1 MDRLE
6 NLKNIIMYL
15 MADEHV
21 SHQIPSSLE
30 ERQRMMRALMNVWS
44 SESIQAC
51 LEGRVA
57 TNEDGVNVWSSESIQ
72 ACLEGRVATNED
84 GVNVWKP
91 CPIAE
96 DFLTMQDAE
105 LQMQREDKG
114 VVEVNDE
121 GLTIWQ
127 GDITRLK
134 VDAIVNAANAQA
146 LGCWAPL
153 HNCIDNCIH
162 SAAGIQLRK
171 ECADKMQG
179 RLLATGDAFI
189 TKGYNLPA
197 RHVIH
202 TVGPIIPDG
211 VPTKQQEELL
221 AQCYHSCLDLAEQNG
236 LESIAFC
243 CISTGVFHFP
253 NELAA
258 KIAIKTVKSYPRHSL
273 KTIVFNVFLDKDR
286 DIYRQLL

>member
-21 SHQIPSSLE
+21 SHRIPSTLE
-30 ERQRMMRALMNVWS
+30 ERQRMMRALMNVW
-44 SESIQAC
+44 EP
-51 LEGRVA
+51 R
-57 TNEDGVNVWSSESIQ
+57 
-72 ACLEGRVATNED
+72 
-84 GVNVWKP
+84 
-91 CPIAE
+91 PIAE

-105 LQMQREDKG
+105 LQMQCEDKG
-114 VVEVNDE
+114 VV
-121 GLTIWQ
+121 GLENVAAANYSLFTFHSSLLLWQ

-146 LGCWAPL
+146 LGCWSPL
-153 HNCIDNCIH
+153 HNCIDNSIH
-162 SAAGIQLRK
+162 SAAGIQLRQ

-189 TKGYNLPA
+189 TQGYNLPA

-211 VPTKQQEELL
+211 IPTKEKEEQL

-258 KIAIKTVKSYPRHSL
+258 RIAIETVKSYPRHAL

-286 DIYRQLL
+286 DIYQQLLGA

>member
-15 MADEHV
+15 MADNHV
-21 SHQIPSSLE
+21 SHRIPSSLE
-30 ERQRMMRALMNVWS
+30 ERQRIMRALMNVWS

-57 TNEDGVNVWSSESIQ
+57 TNEDEVNVWEP
-72 ACLEGRVATNED
+72 R
-84 GVNVWKP
+84 
-91 CPIAE
+91 PISE

-105 LQMQREDKG
+105 LQMQCEDKG
-114 VVEVNDE
+114 VVEISDITPQTSDI
-121 GLTIWQ
+121 LLWQ

-197 RHVIH
+197 KHVIH

-211 VPTKQQEELL
+211 VPTKEQEEQL
-221 AQCYHSCLDLAEQNG
+221 AACYRSCLDLAEKSG

-258 KIAIKTVKSYPRHSL
+258 RIAIETVKSYPRHAL

-286 DIYRQLL
+286 DIYEQLLGA

>member
-21 SHQIPSSLE
+21 SHRIPSSLE

-44 SESIQAC
+44 PRPISEA
-51 LEGRVA
+51 
-57 TNEDGVNVWSSESIQ
+57 
-72 ACLEGRVATNED
+72 
-84 GVNVWKP
+84 
-91 CPIAE
+91 
-96 DFLTMQDAE
+96 FLKMQDAE

-114 VVEVNDE
+114 VVEVHDE

-134 VDAIVNAANAQA
+134 LDAIVNAANAQA

-197 RHVIH
+197 KHVIH

-211 VPTKQQEELL
+211 IPTKEQEEQL
-221 AQCYHSCLDLAEQNG
+221 AACYRGCLDLAEKNG

-253 NELAA
+253 NQRAA
-258 KIAIKTVKSYPRHSL
+258 EIAIETVKSYPRHSL
-273 KTIVFNVFLDKDR
+273 KTIVFNVFLDKDH
-286 DIYRQLL
+286 DIYEQLLGAYPMA

>member
-30 ERQRMMRALMNVWS
+30 ERQRMMRALMNVW
-44 SESIQAC
+44 EP
-51 LEGRVA
+51 R
-57 TNEDGVNVWSSESIQ
+57 
-72 ACLEGRVATNED
+72 
-84 GVNVWKP
+84 
-91 CPIAE
+91 PISE
-96 DFLTMQDAE
+96 DFVKMQDAE

-114 VVEVNDE
+114 VVEISDITPQTSDIR
-121 GLTIWQ
+121 LWQ

-134 VDAIVNAANAQA
+134 VEAIVNAANAQA

-179 RLLATGDAFI
+179 LLLATGDAFI
-189 TKGYNLPA
+189 TQGYNLPA
-197 RHVIH
+197 KHVIH

-211 VPTKQQEELL
+211 IPTKEQEEQL
-221 AQCYHSCLDLAEQNG
+221 AQCYRSCLDLAEENG

-253 NELAA
+253 NQRAA
-258 KIAIKTVKSYPRHSL
+258 EIAIETVRSYPRHAL

-286 DIYRQLL
+286 DIYQQLLRA

>member
-6 NLKNIIMYL
+6 NLKNIIIYL

-21 SHQIPSSLE
+21 SHRIPSSLE
-30 ERQRMMRALMNVWS
+30 ERQRMMRALMNVWI

-57 TNEDGVNVWSSESIQ
+57 TNEDEVNVWEP
-72 ACLEGRVATNED
+72 R
-84 GVNVWKP
+84 
-91 CPIAE
+91 PISE
-96 DFLTMQDAE
+96 DFLMKQDVE
-105 LQMQREDKG
+105 LQMQCEDKG
-114 VVEVNDE
+114 VVSLKDMAAANSS
-121 GLTIWQ
+121 LFTFHSSLLLWQ

-134 VDAIVNAANAQA
+134 VEAIVNAANAQA

-189 TKGYNLPA
+189 TQGYNLPA

-211 VPTKQQEELL
+211 VPTKEQEEQL
-221 AQCYHSCLDLAEQNG
+221 AQCYRSCLDLAEQNG

-258 KIAIKTVKSYPRHSL
+258 RIAIETVKSYPRHAL

-286 DIYRQLL
+286 NIYQQLLRA

>member
-21 SHQIPSSLE
+21 SHRIPSSLE

-57 TNEDGVNVWSSESIQ
+57 TNEDEVNVWEP
-72 ACLEGRVATNED
+72 R
-84 GVNVWKP
+84 
-91 CPIAE
+91 PISE
-96 DFLTMQDAE
+96 DFLKMQDAE
-105 LQMQREDKG
+105 LQMQCEDKG
-114 VVEVNDE
+114 AVEISDITPQASDI
-121 GLTIWQ
+121 LLWQ

-134 VDAIVNAANAQA
+134 LDAIVNAANAQA

-197 RHVIH
+197 KHVIH

-211 VPTKQQEELL
+211 IPTKEQEEQL
-221 AQCYHSCLDLAEQNG
+221 AQCYRSCLDLAEQNG

-258 KIAIKTVKSYPRHSL
+258 RIAIETVKSYPRHAL

-286 DIYRQLL
+286 DIYQQLLGA

>member
-1 MDRLE
+1 MAMDRLE

-15 MADEHV
+15 MADNRV
-21 SHQIPSSLE
+21 SHRIPSTLE
-30 ERQRMMRALMNVWS
+30 ERQRMMRALMNVW
-44 SESIQAC
+44 EP
-51 LEGRVA
+51 R
-57 TNEDGVNVWSSESIQ
+57 
-72 ACLEGRVATNED
+72 
-84 GVNVWKP
+84 
-91 CPIAE
+91 PISE
-96 DFLTMQDAE
+96 DFLKMQDAE

-114 VVEVNDE
+114 VV
-121 GLTIWQ
+121 GLENVAAANSSLFTFHSSLLLWQ

-171 ECADKMQG
+171 ECNDTMQG
-179 RLLATGDAFI
+179 RLLATGNAFI

-197 RHVIH
+197 KHVIH

-211 VPTKQQEELL
+211 IPTKEQEEQL
-221 AQCYHSCLDLAEQNG
+221 AACYRSCLDLAEKNG

-253 NELAA
+253 NQRAA
-258 KIAIKTVKSYPRHSL
+258 EIAIETVKSYHRNSL

-286 DIYRQLL
+286 DIYQQLLEAQ

>member
-1 MDRLE
+1 MERLE
-6 NLKNIIMYL
+6 NLRNIIRYL

-21 SHQIPSSLE
+21 SHQIPSTLE
-30 ERQRMMRALMNVWS
+30 ERQRMMRALMNVWEPKAIS
-44 SESIQAC
+44 
-51 LEGRVA
+51 
-57 TNEDGVNVWSSESIQ
+57 N
-72 ACLEGRVATNED
+72 
-84 GVNVWKP
+84 
-91 CPIAE
+91 

-114 VVEVNDE
+114 VVEVHDE

-134 VDAIVNAANAQA
+134 VDAIVNAANAQG

-171 ECADKMQG
+171 ECNDQLQG
-179 RLLATGDAFI
+179 RLLKTGEAMI

-197 RHVIH
+197 KHVIH
-202 TVGPIIPDG
+202 TVGPIIETG
-211 VPTKQQEELL
+211 VPTKDQEEQL
-221 AQCYHSCLDLAEQNG
+221 AQCYRSCLDLAEQAG

-253 NELAA
+253 NERAA
-258 KIAIKTVKSYPRHSL
+258 EIAIEAVKHYPRQSV
-273 KTIVFNVFLDKDR
+273 KTIVFNVFLDKDY
-286 DIYRQLL
+286 DIYLEKLKV

>member
-21 SHQIPSSLE
+21 SHRIPSTLE

-57 TNEDGVNVWSSESIQ
+57 TNEDEVNVWEP
-72 ACLEGRVATNED
+72 R
-84 GVNVWKP
+84 
-91 CPIAE
+91 PISE
-96 DFLTMQDAE
+96 DFLMKQDVE

-114 VVEVNDE
+114 VVELEEVAAANSS
-121 GLTIWQ
+121 LFTFHSSLLLWQ

-153 HNCIDNCIH
+153 HNCIH

-171 ECADKMQG
+171 ACNDTMQG
-179 RLLATGDAFI
+179 RLLATGNAFI

-197 RHVIH
+197 KHVIH

-211 VPTKQQEELL
+211 IPTKEQEEQL
-221 AQCYHSCLDLAEQNG
+221 AQCYRFCLDLAEKNG

-253 NELAA
+253 NQRAA
-258 KIAIKTVKSYPRHSL
+258 EIALETVKSYHRHSL

-286 DIYRQLL
+286 DIYQQLLGA

>member
-6 NLKNIIMYL
+6 RLKNIIKYL
-15 MADEHV
+15 MDDEHV
-21 SHQIPSSLE
+21 SYQIPSSLE
-30 ERQRMMRALMNVWS
+30 ERQRMMRALMNVW
-44 SESIQAC
+44 EPNTI
-51 LEGRVA
+51 G
-57 TNEDGVNVWSSESIQ
+57 NEF
-72 ACLEGRVATNED
+72 R
-84 GVNVWKP
+84 K
-91 CPIAE
+91 
-96 DFLTMQDAE
+96 MQDAE

-114 VVEVNDE
+114 VVEVNNE
-121 GLTIWQ
+121 GLILWQ

-146 LGCWAPL
+146 LGCWVPL

-179 RLLATGDAFI
+179 GLLATGDAFI

-211 VPTKQQEELL
+211 VRTTDQEEQL
-221 AQCYHSCLDLAEQNG
+221 ARCYRSCLDLAEKNG

-258 KIAIKTVKSYPRHSL
+258 KIAIETVKSYPRHAL
-273 KTIVFNVFLDKDR
+273 KTIVFNVFLNKDL
-286 DIYRQLL
+286 DIYRQLLGA

>member
-21 SHQIPSSLE
+21 SHQIPSTLE
-30 ERQRMMRALMNVWS
+30 ERQRMMRALMNVWEPKAIS
-44 SESIQAC
+44 
-51 LEGRVA
+51 
-57 TNEDGVNVWSSESIQ
+57 N
-72 ACLEGRVATNED
+72 
-84 GVNVWKP
+84 
-91 CPIAE
+91 

-114 VVEVNDE
+114 VVEFHDE

-189 TKGYNLPA
+189 TQGYNLPA

-211 VPTKQQEELL
+211 IPTKEQEEQL
-221 AQCYHSCLDLAEQNG
+221 AQCYRSCLDLAEQNG

-258 KIAIKTVKSYPRHSL
+258 SIAIETVKSYPRHAL

-286 DIYRQLL
+286 DIYQQLLGA

>member
-1 MDRLE
+1 
-6 NLKNIIMYL
+6 
-15 MADEHV
+15 
-21 SHQIPSSLE
+21 
-30 ERQRMMRALMNVWS
+30 MNVW
-44 SESIQAC
+44 EP
-51 LEGRVA
+51 R
-57 TNEDGVNVWSSESIQ
+57 
-72 ACLEGRVATNED
+72 
-84 GVNVWKP
+84 
-91 CPIAE
+91 PISE
-96 DFLTMQDAE
+96 DFLKMQDVE
-105 LQMQREDKG
+105 LQMQCEDKG
-114 VVEVNDE
+114 VVEISDITPQTSDI
-121 GLTIWQ
+121 LLWQ

-134 VDAIVNAANAQA
+134 LDAIVNAANAQA

-179 RLLATGDAFI
+179 RLLATGDAII
-189 TKGYNLPA
+189 TQGYNLPA

-211 VPTKQQEELL
+211 VPTKEQEEQL
-221 AQCYHSCLDLAEQNG
+221 AQCYRSCLDLAEQNG

-258 KIAIKTVKSYPRHSL
+258 RIAIETVKSYPRHAL

-286 DIYRQLL
+286 DIYQQLLGA

>member
-21 SHQIPSSLE
+21 SHQIPSTLE
-30 ERQRMMRALMNVWS
+30 ERQRMMRTLMNVW
-44 SESIQAC
+44 EP
-51 LEGRVA
+51 R
-57 TNEDGVNVWSSESIQ
+57 
-72 ACLEGRVATNED
+72 
-84 GVNVWKP
+84 
-91 CPIAE
+91 PISE
-96 DFLTMQDAE
+96 DFLKMQDAE
-105 LQMQREDKG
+105 LQMQCEDKG
-114 VVEVNDE
+114 VVEISDITPQTSDIH
-121 GLTIWQ
+121 LWQ

-189 TKGYNLPA
+189 TQGYNLPA
-197 RHVIH
+197 RYVIH

-211 VPTKQQEELL
+211 VPTKEQEEQL
-221 AQCYHSCLDLAEQNG
+221 AQCYRSCLDLAEQNG

-258 KIAIKTVKSYPRHSL
+258 RIAIETVKSYPRHAL

-286 DIYRQLL
+286 DIYQQLLGA

>member
-1 MDRLE
+1 MAMDRLE

-21 SHQIPSSLE
+21 SHRIPSSLE

-57 TNEDGVNVWSSESIQ
+57 TNEDEVNVWEP
-72 ACLEGRVATNED
+72 R
-84 GVNVWKP
+84 
-91 CPIAE
+91 PIAE
-96 DFLTMQDAE
+96 DFLKMQDAE
-105 LQMQREDKG
+105 LQIQREEKG
-114 VVEVNDE
+114 IVEISDITPQTSDIR
-121 GLTIWQ
+121 LWQ

-134 VDAIVNAANAQA
+134 VEAIVNAANAQA

-189 TKGYNLPA
+189 TQGYNLPA
-197 RHVIH
+197 RYVIH

-211 VPTKQQEELL
+211 VPTKEQEEQL
-221 AQCYHSCLDLAEQNG
+221 AQCYRSCLDLAEQNG

-253 NELAA
+253 NEQAA
-258 KIAIKTVKSYPRHSL
+258 KIAIETVKSYPRHAL

-286 DIYRQLL
+286 DIYQRLL